1 MADPIRDVAQPSSDG
16 PDYQAGAQRVP
27 QSAPEVPGPG
37 RSSMQ
42 VIVLVIAVLV
52 AIGAVAWIFH

>member
-1 MADPIRDVAQPSSDG
+1 MADPIRDVAQPNADG
-16 PDYQAGAQRVP
+16 PDYHGGAQRVQ
-27 QSAPEVPGPG
+27 QSPPEVPGPG

-42 VIVLVIAVLV
+42 VIVLIIAVLV